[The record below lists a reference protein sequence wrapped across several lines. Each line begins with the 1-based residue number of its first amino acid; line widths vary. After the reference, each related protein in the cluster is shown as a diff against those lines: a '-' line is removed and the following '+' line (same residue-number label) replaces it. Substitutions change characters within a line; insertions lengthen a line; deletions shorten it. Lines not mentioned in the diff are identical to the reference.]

1 VYRPPVSSG
10 PGLPARTGR
19 AVRSPPV
26 KVSQD
31 GVVGRTVIRMAASP
45 TFARVAPS
53 IVPRLDRLVHRL
65 TGGRTTMSAGM
76 VPTVLLT
83 TTGSRSGEA
92 RTVPLACV
100 PEGEVLYV
108 VGSNYGRERHPAWST
123 NLMATP
129 RARAS
134 FGGRDYDV
142 DAHLLTSAEKEEAW
156 PRLVTAWP
164 AYDIYVERSGRDLRV
179 FRLSPA

>member
-1 VYRPPVSSG
+1 VYRPAVSAG
-10 PGLPARTGR
+10 PGLSGATGR

-31 GVVGRTVIRMAASP
+31 SVVGRSVIRMAASP
-45 TFARVAPS
+45 AFARVAPS
-53 IVPRLDRLVHRL
+53 VVPRLDRLVHRL

-83 TTGSRSGEA
+83 TTGSRSGEP
-92 RTVPLACV
+92 RTVPLACF
-100 PEGEVLYV
+100 PEGDDLYV

-134 FGGRDYDV
+134 FDGRDYDV
-142 DAHLLTSAEKEEAW
+142 DAHLLTPVEKAETW
-156 PRLVTAWP
+156 PRLVAAWP
-164 AYDIYVERSGRDLRV
+164 VYDTYVERSGRDLRV